1 MSTPIIPN
9 RKKMREEENEQ
20 AQLYLRQFEPR
31 NYSTYYRRIFDP
43 YAYFEQIGIDKVCEL
58 IEHGN
63 GLLNVAK
70 LLDVS
75 GSTLRR
81 WINKNETYRNQILLA
96 HKYAGNAYAYKAE
109 EALLAARFGTKEQI
123 ALAGKLAEHYRW
135 MATKLDRELFGE
147 AKNVDANAGKPPII
161 LNLNM
166 GGVVD
171 EEKVVNPKALPLI
184 SDILKLQPIDHE
196 PE

>member
-9 RKKMREEENEQ
+9 RKKMRDEENEQ
-20 AQLYLRQFEPR
+20 AQLYLRQFDPH
-31 NYSTYYRRIFDP
+31 NYSTYYRRIYDP

-81 WINKNETYRNQILLA
+81 WLNKNDNYRSQVMLA

-109 EALLAARFGTKEQI
+109 EALLSARFGTKEQI
-123 ALAGKLAEHYRW
+123 SLAGKLAEHYRW

-147 AKNVDANAGKPPII
+147 VKNNEQNNKPPLIF
-161 LNLNM
+161 NLNM
-166 GGVVD
+166 GGAKE
-171 EEKVVNPKALPLI
+171 EEKVINSKALPLV
-184 SDILKLQPIDHE
+184 SDILKLQPLE
-196 PE
+196 PGE